1 MPLTV
6 GVIGPEDLVR
16 KVVAV
21 GGDAGRSG
29 FGRLLPLPYRH
40 EEETAG
46 IAAGAGSTADAL
58 LFTGVV
64 PYGLAAAAGALDRP
78 ATYVP
83 YSGATLLRALVELL
97 RLGHDVSRVSI
108 DTLRR
113 DEVLE
118 TLTEAKLP
126 TEHIRVLPHRPG
138 LTSQD
143 LVDFHLD
150 ARDTRGARVAITC
163 LGSAFH
169 VLEHRTHTVRLA
181 PSRHSVLGALRAL
194 ALDAAGRQSG
204 DAQVALG
211 VIELPTDGGGPSG
224 GLPGGHRPAD
234 GRSTAERRVD
244 ERSLGERSRSEGPA
258 GERPAGERPAGERS
272 ADGRLAGE
280 RLVDERPA
288 GQGPAGERSADERLA
303 DDVRVLGASLAALP
317 DGRRLVVTTRGVL
330 EKATDRFTR
339 IPFLDGL
346 AARHG
351 TAHIGFGVGR
361 TAAEAEALA
370 RRAVKRARS
379 VGPAAGVVS
388 MTDDVDIVID
398 GAAADSAGEA
408 VGGSAPPGGA
418 ALLARRVGISP
429 QTLDRL
435 RELASGERGEE
446 LTAHAVAGYLSVQQ
460 RTARRILKRL
470 ERAGV
475 AVPTGIRQEGQTGR
489 PPTVYRVRL

>member
-21 GGDAGRSG
+21 GGEAGQGR

-40 EEETAG
+40 EDETTDVVT
-46 IAAGAGSTADAL
+46 GAGSTADAL

-64 PYGLAAAAGALDRP
+64 PHSLAVAAGVLDRP
-78 ATYVP
+78 AMYVP

-126 TEHIRVLPHRPG
+126 TEHIQVLPHRPG
-138 LTSQD
+138 LTAQD

-150 ARDTRGARVAITC
+150 ARATRGARVAITC

-169 VLEHRTHTVRLA
+169 VLEHRTHAVRLA
-181 PSRHSVLGALRAL
+181 PSRHSILAALRAL
-194 ALDAAGRQSG
+194 ALAAAGRQSG
-204 DAQVALG
+204 DAQVVLG
-211 VIELPTDGGGPSG
+211 VIDLPAVDD
-224 GLPGGHRPAD
+224 RPAD
-234 GRSTAERRVD
+234 GRPAGSGPAD
-244 ERSLGERSRSEGPA
+244 SGPA
-258 GERPAGERPAGERS
+258 G
-272 ADGRLAGE
+272 
-280 RLVDERPA
+280 DEL
-288 GQGPAGERSADERLA
+288 ADE
-303 DDVRVLGASLAALP
+303 VRVLGGSLAALP

-370 RRAVKRARS
+370 RRAVNRARS

-398 GAAADSAGEA
+398 GAAEDDGGGETP
-408 VGGSAPPGGA
+408 GGTAPPGGA
-418 ALLARRVGISP
+418 ALLARRAGISP

-435 RELASGERGEE
+435 RELASVERGEG
-446 LTAHAVAGYLSVQQ
+446 LTAHAVAEYLSVQQ

-470 ERAGV
+470 ERAGA

-489 PPTVYRVRL
+489 PPIVYRVRL

>member
-6 GVIGPEDLVR
+6 GVIGPEDLVH

-21 GGDAGRSG
+21 GGVQAGPAQ
-29 FGRLLPLPYRH
+29 LLPLPYRH
-40 EEETAG
+40 EDETTEVV
-46 IAAGAGSTADAL
+46 AAARSSADAL

-64 PYGLAAAAGALDRP
+64 PHSLAAAAGVLDRP
-78 ATYVP
+78 AMYVP

-126 TEHIRVLPHRPG
+126 TDHVQVLPYRPG

-150 ARDTRGARVAITC
+150 ARDTRKSRVAITC

-169 VLEHRTHTVRLA
+169 VLEHRTHAVRLA
-181 PSRHSVLGALRAL
+181 PSRHSILATLQALVLAT
-194 ALDAAGRQSG
+194 AGQHSG

-211 VIELPTDGGGPSG
+211 VIDLPAAAGGP
-224 GLPGGHRPAD
+224 
-234 GRSTAERRVD
+234 
-244 ERSLGERSRSEGPA
+244 
-258 GERPAGERPAGERS
+258 
-272 ADGRLAGE
+272 
-280 RLVDERPA
+280 
-288 GQGPAGERSADERLA
+288 ADERLA
-303 DDVRVLGASLAALP
+303 EDVRILGGSLAALP
-317 DGRRLVVTTRGVL
+317 DGQRLVVTTRGVL
-330 EKATDRFTR
+330 EKATEQFTR
-339 IPFLDGL
+339 IPFLDAL

-351 TAHIGFGVGR
+351 TAHIGFGLGR

-370 RRAVKRARS
+370 RRAVNRARS
-379 VGPAAGVVS
+379 VGAVAGVVS

-398 GAAADSAGEA
+398 PALGDAASEPA
-408 VGGSAPPGGA
+408 APESA
-418 ALLARRVGISP
+418 ALLARRVGINP

-435 RELASGERGEE
+435 RELAAADPGEG
-446 LTAHAVAGYLSVQQ
+446 LTAHVVAEHLSVQQ

-475 AVPTGIRQEGQTGR
+475 AVPTGSRQEGQTGR
-489 PPTVYRVRL
+489 PPIVYRVRL